1 MLKLEATNKNVEQC
15 MNLTNYSNELTQKR
29 IIDLRAANEAIHA
42 EVHDKSRK
50 IQKQIDIIEEQF
62 TIVQDQCQ
70 KLMTSDQIGK
80 FKNLMQVK
88 VNEAMI

>member
-1 MLKLEATNKNVEQC
+1 MIACEMHGDRKNKSDLMLKLEATNKNVEQC

-50 IQKQIDIIEEQF
+50 I
-62 TIVQDQCQ
+62 
-70 KLMTSDQIGK
+70 
-80 FKNLMQVK
+80 
-88 VNEAMI
+88 